1 MDTPI
6 GQSAQIKLVK
16 ASSKPSTHKIRASG
30 GGGALS
36 LWPYAGNY
44 RVGQTFSLAVQ
55 ASVPVPLT
63 GVDMV
68 IHYDPKVLSVTSST
82 PSNIF
87 PATLANAN
95 DPVAG
100 EINISSVSN
109 PGQPVN
115 VGISATLAT
124 IQFQVIGS
132 GQTDVTF
139 DYNANAS
146 DRSSMSE
153 SGVDTQIL
161 SGVYN
166 ATFTAGILKVPQ
178 DYATIAQALAAA
190 HPQETILVSPG
201 TYHEH
206 FQVPDHVAL
215 QGQDPTSTIIDGDGI
230 VNQVVVYLGN
240 GSSISNVTIQ
250 HSGTNFW
257 DAAIWVDPGPA
268 TITNTHL
275 LNNSMG
281 IVRYCYSPPCTD
293 TSTITNNLVA
303 NNTYTGILIHGAQAV
318 VQNNTVMTNK
328 LQGITFETSAQ
339 GSCIENII
347 ASGGTG
353 LTATSSTLLMNNLL
367 WKNTN
372 NYDPSTTPGAN
383 DVIAAP
389 LFINTTLNDYRI
401 HAASAAIDFIGTKGA
416 YNFVPV
422 GPTPINLA
430 IAQTVQGVKLSW
442 QTTGAAA
449 GYIVCDD
456 KGTGFFS
463 ECFNAGNTSIYTF
476 KPSSL
481 SGTVQFAVSSYNA
494 QLQESFPAYL
504 QTAIA
509 AISISPA
516 KGVYNQTISVTGTNF
531 GNGELVNIYIDNT
544 GTFPVASVSTTST
557 GAFTAQFQLPQ
568 ATYGKHSIIAQGG
581 TSSIATSI
589 LFSVKS
595 KTKLLHG
602 SGAQGSL
609 NTITGYGFAANENV
623 SVYWAT
629 NGGLLLGTATTNSV
643 GTATVSF
650 TVPTGALGS
659 YKIYMV
665 GKTSGATASS
675 TYKLTS

>member
-1 MDTPI
+1 
-6 GQSAQIKLVK
+6 
-16 ASSKPSTHKIRASG
+16 
-30 GGGALS
+30 
-36 LWPYAGNY
+36 
-44 RVGQTFSLAVQ
+44 
-55 ASVPVPLT
+55 
-63 GVDMV
+63 
-68 IHYDPKVLSVTSST
+68 
-82 PSNIF
+82 
-87 PATLANAN
+87 
-95 DPVAG
+95 
-100 EINISSVSN
+100 
-109 PGQPVN
+109 
-115 VGISATLAT
+115 
-124 IQFQVIGS
+124 
-132 GQTDVTF
+132 
-139 DYNANAS
+139 
-146 DRSSMSE
+146 
-153 SGVDTQIL
+153 
-161 SGVYN
+161 
-166 ATFTAGILKVPQ
+166 
-178 DYATIAQALAAA
+178 
-190 HPQETILVSPG
+190 
-201 TYHEH
+201 
-206 FQVPDHVAL
+206 
-215 QGQDPTSTIIDGDGI
+215 
-230 VNQVVVYLGN
+230 
-240 GSSISNVTIQ
+240 
-250 HSGTNFW
+250 
-257 DAAIWVDPGPA
+257 
-268 TITNTHL
+268 
-275 LNNSMG
+275 
-281 IVRYCYSPPCTD
+281 
-293 TSTITNNLVA
+293 
-303 NNTYTGILIHGAQAV
+303 
-318 VQNNTVMTNK
+318 
-328 LQGITFETSAQ
+328 
-339 GSCIENII
+339 
-347 ASGGTG
+347 
-353 LTATSSTLLMNNLL
+353 MNNLL

-568 ATYGKHSIIAQGG
+568 ATYGKHSIIAQGV
-581 TSSIATSI
+581 TSNITTST
-589 LFSVKS
+589 LFSVKP

-609 NTITGYGFAANENV
+609 NTITGYGFAANEIVN
-623 SVYWAT
+623 VYWAT